1 MSYMATDR
9 LRVEG
14 NERMDLADFQF
25 SLGDQTLA
33 VHRQLL
39 SQLICSPDRERKW
52 VLSGFAITSP
62 TGTQVQVT
70 KGRGLFAETRSGEV
84 NYGILTTEGD
94 ATKIV
99 DINTYPTGLYG
110 VYVRFDEVEGN
121 FQPRIFWNAS
131 GLGSEYTETIATRYL
146 ASWSVRIEATSPGD
160 EWLQIGTVNRA
171 DMALV
176 DMRDFYFE
184 GPVDDSYKSGW
195 STDGGG
201 GANDRSADR
210 KTYGVTDFHQF
221 VAATRQCLEDIKG
234 RGLRRWWDRSIGGL
248 NLGFDGNPVEGRLA
262 LGDANYYFE
271 GGSNKRWQFDVND
284 SLSFNSTSNVFTMS
298 IGAAIHNWDA
308 VSQSPETTNT
318 VDLGKTDKRYA
329 NLYLSGS
336 LDSTG
341 SIKGSSLTL
350 SDSLRMSR
358 AAAGAGERNWQ
369 LSIADVGGFETFQ
382 IGSQN
387 DAWSSFAAALSITR
401 AVDAGTITKFTLP
414 NGFYYDV
421 ANYSL
426 CGDGTSGSLGKTAER
441 WVNGFFTTL
450 YASTIRSTS
459 LTIKG
464 ETEVDVNVLIRG
476 AILPISGQSLVI
488 GSATVDERINNGYFD
503 YLNVYL
509 GLSVVDDKVAS
520 NLIPDSAARTI
531 GRTGRRWEGFFG
543 NLTADTIY
551 LAVAAGHGVATSA
564 MPTEDNTLSLG
575 GTNYRWA
582 YGCFGTQIS
591 IDAPTAATVN
601 LLMGSGTAADRNWG
615 FTADTVLRLRTYDGS
630 WANAIDVFTISRSG
644 TSPTYMTFSAGMGL
658 ITAFLQPLSDGGGSV
673 GVTGARFADGYIN
686 TLHATTVYAS
696 GAVDAEGA
704 VSGTTGTFA
713 GTLLLPGFSG
723 AHGRELQW
731 EWAEGGTWSPWIVL
745 YSDCE
750 SSYAVGLY
758 TQYWTKFGGLIPI
771 IVNGQVLIG
780 EAYTAHVGNNVSA
793 IHGLG
798 SVVNRG
804 FITLRFTD
812 VEYVIPVWYSSDLE
826 T

>member
-1 MSYMATDR
+1 MATDR

-52 VLSGFAITSP
+52 VLSGFIITSP

-160 EWLQIGTVNRA
+160 EWLQIGTVNRI

-210 KTYGVTDFHQF
+210 KIYGVTDFHQF

-329 NLYLSGS
+329 NLYLSSS

-369 LSIADVGGFETFQ
+369 LSIADVGGFETLQ

-401 AVDAGTITKFTLP
+401 AVDAGTITKIALP
-414 NGFYYDV
+414 NGLYYDV
-421 ANYSL
+421 ANYAL
-426 CGDGTSGSLGKTAER
+426 CGDGTSGSLGKGDAR
-441 WVNGFFTTL
+441 WADGFFTTVKIG
-450 YASTIRSTS
+450 TIKSTS
-459 LTIKG
+459 LTIKSEADG
-464 ETEVDVNVLIRG
+464 DVNVLVRG
-476 AILPISGQSLVI
+476 AILPITGQSLVI

-509 GLSVVDDKVAS
+509 GLSVVDEKVVS
-520 NLIPDSAARTI
+520 NLIPDVPTRTV
-531 GRTGRRWEGFFG
+531 GRTGLRWEGFFG
-543 NLTADTIY
+543 NLTATTGALTTGNITTANIGA
-551 LAVAAGHGVATSA
+551 LANS
-564 MPTEDNTLSLG
+564 
-575 GTNYRWA
+575 
-582 YGCFGTQIS
+582 
-591 IDAPTAATVN
+591 
-601 LLMGSGTAADRNWG
+601 GS
-615 FTADTVLRLRTYDGS
+615 
-630 WANAIDVFTISRSG
+630 TIS
-644 TSPTYMTFSAGMGL
+644 L
-658 ITAFLQPLSDGGGSV
+658 L
-673 GVTGARFADGYIN
+673 
-686 TLHATTVYAS
+686 
-696 GAVDAEGA
+696 
-704 VSGTTGTFA
+704 
-713 GTLLLPGFSG
+713 GTLLPTHVSYDLGGPSNYFST
-723 AHGRELQW
+723 AYIATLNLSTACNVASIYTDNLYHKD
-731 EWAEGGTWSPWIVL
+731 GT
-745 YSDCE
+745 E
-750 SSYAVGLY
+750 
-758 TQYWTKFGGLIPI
+758 
-771 IVNGQVLIG
+771 
-780 EAYTAHVGNNVSA
+780 
-793 IHGLG
+793 
-798 SVVNRG
+798 
-804 FITLRFTD
+804 ITLRSHILPSINLDFNIGSSSKKLGELWADDLHGNILLLPDNVSGNPLGAGYTCINGD
-812 VEYVIPVWYSSDLE
+812 THARTGPPTYPGVIESHIGYTFLVVYWISCYLGTYHCAIPVFDWGEATYDL
-826 T
+826 